1 MILDAR
7 DVARRVWA
15 RRRNRPA
22 IVGLGVIVAIAVG
35 APLIASGE
43 PFLVYGAGLE
53 SPWLRGLFDANVHE
67 SGLDRAFN
75 AVLVLVLPLLAV
87 LRWAPPRAS
96 RVAVAVAVVLV
107 ALAVLAPSQRPR
119 VDHRASSPG
128 ITRISAPIGVS
139 PHAVDLDA
147 VRTGPSRAHP
157 LGTDAAGRDVLARLV
172 WGARPS
178 LTVGVLAVALY
189 VLFGTL
195 LGAVAGYYGGK
206 LDLVIQRLIEVV
218 MTMPTLFVVL
228 AAAAFI
234 EQRSFL
240 HVLLIIAAVGWTTP
254 ARLVRSE
261 LLRLR
266 GLDFVL
272 AARASGYPERTILL
286 REIMPNA
293 LGPLI
298 VTATF
303 GVGSAIL
310 VESTM
315 SFLGLGDPTLP
326 SWGQI
331 LSSGRATGEW
341 ALILAPGLAIFLTV
355 ALLNVVGEALR
366 NVLDPRGAR

>member
-1 MILDAR
+1 MREAELAPAPSLVR
-7 DVARRVWA
+7 DVAARLWA

-22 IVGLGVIVAIAVG
+22 IIGLAVIVALAIG

-43 PFLVYGAGLE
+43 PLVVLDGGLS

-67 SGLDRAFN
+67 SGLDRAYN
-75 AVLVLVLPLLAV
+75 AVLLLVVPALLLGRRWPRATLAIAVAAIVLAV
-87 LRWAPPRAS
+87 AAPTS
-96 RVAVAVAVVLV
+96 H
-107 ALAVLAPSQRPR
+107 PR
-119 VDHRASSPG
+119 VDHASGLRTPL
-128 ITRISAPIGVS
+128 PFS

-178 LTVGVLAVALY
+178 LTVGLFAVALY

-195 LGAVAGYYGGK
+195 VGALAGYYGGA
-206 LDLVIQRLIEVV
+206 LDLVIQRIIEVV
-218 MTMPTLFVVL
+218 MAMPTLFVVL

-234 EQRSFL
+234 EQRSIV

-254 ARLVRSE
+254 ARLVRAE

-272 AARASGYPERTILL
+272 AARASGYPERTILWQ
-286 REIMPNA
+286 EIMPNA

-310 VESTM
+310 VESTL

-331 LSSGRATGEW
+331 LSAGRATGAW
-341 ALILAPGLAIFLTV
+341 ALILAPGLAIFSTV
-355 ALLNVVGEALR
+355 ALLNVLGESLR
-366 NVLDPRGAR
+366 NLLDPRAVR

>member
-1 MILDAR
+1 MIGGVR
-7 DVARRVWA
+7 EVAARVWA
-15 RRRNRPA
+15 RPRNRPA
-22 IVGLGVIVAIAVG
+22 FVGLALIVALAVG
-35 APLIASGE
+35 APLVASGE
-43 PFLVYGAGLE
+43 PLLVWGAGLG
-53 SPWLRGLFDANVHE
+53 SPWLLGLFDANVHE
-67 SGLDRAFN
+67 SGLDRAYN
-75 AVLVLVLPLLAV
+75 AVLMLVVPVALVARRWRRALGPALAV
-87 LRWAPPRAS
+87 AALG
-96 RVAVAVAVVLV
+96 VVLAVVL
-107 ALAVLAPSQRPR
+107 PSQRPR
-119 VDHRASSPG
+119 VDHAAPAPG
-128 ITRISAPIGVS
+128 LTRVFAPIGVS

-178 LTVGVLAVALY
+178 LTVGVLAVVLY

-218 MTMPTLFVVL
+218 MTMPALFVVL

-234 EQRSFL
+234 EQRSFV

-254 ARLVRSE
+254 ARLVRAE

-272 AARASGYPERTILL
+272 AARASGYPERTVLL
-286 REIMPNA
+286 REILPNA

-331 LSSGRATGEW
+331 LSAGRATGEW

-366 NVLDPRGAR
+366 NALDPRGAR